1 MPRWVVCFKFKSG
14 KNTDIELIQ
23 TLHKKTN
30 CGLLPVKKFL
40 IDFYAKLSG
49 DDTTKKSKKNLLPMV
64 FLEFSANKQVKT
76 IEKVFLYNTV
86 SLKKNLF
93 A

>member
-1 MPRWVVCFKFKSG
+1 MPRWFVCFKFKSV
-14 KNTDIELIQ
+14 KNTDIGLIQ
-23 TLHKKTN
+23 TSPKKTN
-30 CGLLPVKKFL
+30 CGFLPVKKFL

-49 DDTTKKSKKNLLPMV
+49 DDTTKKSKKICCHG
-64 FLEFSANKQVKT
+64 FLEFSANKQVKA

>member
-1 MPRWVVCFKFKSG
+1 M
-14 KNTDIELIQ
+14 
-23 TLHKKTN
+23 
-30 CGLLPVKKFL
+30 LPVKKFL

-49 DDTTKKSKKNLLPMV
+49 DDTTKKSKKKFVAMV
-64 FLEFSANKQVKT
+64 FLEFSANKQVKA

-93 A
+93 ASGARGRKHMMSAHACC